1 MKIDIVVEFIFFII
15 YAICSF
21 LIALSLTGGW
31 SALVIMVYGL
41 IFYGGI
47 ALLLLIRIIYR
58 IFKKKEGDAVLGLDK
73 KLISLTLFTQVL
85 TFSTIPSDG
94 GDVGG
99 GVSYGFFEYFI
110 GLIRGSEFKS
120 LLHDFGPVHNWYV
133 GDHLF
138 IAFSISYLMFLLI
151 TLYGKKPS
159 SNFLH

>member
-31 SALVIMVYGL
+31 SALGIIVYGS

-58 IFKKKEGDAVLGLDK
+58 VFNDKKGDTVLDK
-73 KLISLTLFTQVL
+73 KLIGLTLFTQLL
-85 TFSTIPSDG
+85 TFSIIPSDS
-94 GDVGG
+94 GDVS
-99 GVSYGFFEYFI
+99 GVSYGFFENFI
-110 GLIRGSEFKS
+110 GLIKGSEFKY
-120 LLHDFGPVHNWYV
+120 LLHDFGPFHNWSV

-138 IAFSISYLMFLLI
+138 IAFSLSYLIFLLI

-159 SNFLH
+159 SNILH